1 MRDFL
6 GYPRKTL
13 IYQYRTSV
21 RILGTFSKKVKKQF
35 HVKPKEVIFLS
46 SKKQNLVR
54 RQLKLDQELDDRLKR
69 IAHNLNTNVSQLVR
83 ESLKNL
89 DEKKA
94 ELILF
99 DDQQKQ
105 NEVQLIATRK
115 VLMRLFS
122 NATNNIN
129 QMSKRLNRNLFV
141 SEDEF
146 LQLVNSVNE
155 LKKEVSKIGN
165 LKNN

>member
-1 MRDFL
+1 M
-6 GYPRKTL
+6 
-13 IYQYRTSV
+13 
-21 RILGTFSKKVKKQF
+21 
-35 HVKPKEVIFLS
+35 IFLS
-46 SKKQNLVR
+46 RKKQNLVR
-54 RQLKLDQELDDRLKR
+54 RQLKLDQELDDKLKR

-99 DDQQKQ
+99 DDQKKQ

-129 QMSKRLNRNLFV
+129 QMSKHLNRNLFV

-155 LKKEVSKIGN
+155 LKKEVSKVGN

>member
-1 MRDFL
+1 M
-6 GYPRKTL
+6 
-13 IYQYRTSV
+13 
-21 RILGTFSKKVKKQF
+21 
-35 HVKPKEVIFLS
+35 IFLS
-46 SKKQNLVR
+46 RKKQNLVR
-54 RQLKLDQELDDRLKR
+54 RQLKLDQELDDKLKR

-83 ESLKNL
+83 ESLKSL

>member
-1 MRDFL
+1 M
-6 GYPRKTL
+6 
-13 IYQYRTSV
+13 
-21 RILGTFSKKVKKQF
+21 
-35 HVKPKEVIFLS
+35 IFLS
-46 SKKQNLVR
+46 AKKQNLVR
-54 RQLKLDQELDDRLKR
+54 RQLKLDKELDDKLKR

-129 QMSKRLNRNLFV
+129 QMSKHLNRNLFV

-146 LQLVNSVNE
+146 LQLVNSINE
-155 LKKEVSKIGN
+155 LKKEVSKVGN

>member
-1 MRDFL
+1 M
-6 GYPRKTL
+6 
-13 IYQYRTSV
+13 
-21 RILGTFSKKVKKQF
+21 
-35 HVKPKEVIFLS
+35 
-46 SKKQNLVR
+46 
-54 RQLKLDQELDDRLKR
+54 
-69 IAHNLNTNVSQLVR
+69 SQLVR

-99 DDQQKQ
+99 DDQKKQ

-129 QMSKRLNRNLFV
+129 QMSKHLNRNLFV

-146 LQLVNSVNE
+146 LQLVNSINE
-155 LKKEVSKIGN
+155 LKKEVSKVGN

>member
-1 MRDFL
+1 M
-6 GYPRKTL
+6 
-13 IYQYRTSV
+13 
-21 RILGTFSKKVKKQF
+21 
-35 HVKPKEVIFLS
+35 IFLS
-46 SKKQNLVR
+46 RKKQNLVR
-54 RQLKLDQELDDRLKR
+54 RQLKLDQELDEKLKR

-99 DDQQKQ
+99 DDQKKQ

-129 QMSKRLNRNLFV
+129 QMSKHLNRNLFV

-146 LQLVNSVNE
+146 LQLVNSINE
-155 LKKEVSKIGN
+155 LKKEVSKVGN

>member
-1 MRDFL
+1 M
-6 GYPRKTL
+6 
-13 IYQYRTSV
+13 
-21 RILGTFSKKVKKQF
+21 
-35 HVKPKEVIFLS
+35 IFLS
-46 SKKQNLVR
+46 RKKQNLVR
-54 RQLKLDQELDDRLKR
+54 RQLKLDQELDDKLKR

-99 DDQQKQ
+99 DDQKKQ

-129 QMSKRLNRNLFV
+129 QMSKHLNRNLFV

-146 LQLVNSVNE
+146 LQLVNSINE
-155 LKKEVSKIGN
+155 LKKEVSKVGN

>member
-1 MRDFL
+1 M
-6 GYPRKTL
+6 
-13 IYQYRTSV
+13 
-21 RILGTFSKKVKKQF
+21 
-35 HVKPKEVIFLS
+35 KPKEVIFLS

>member
-1 MRDFL
+1 M
-6 GYPRKTL
+6 
-13 IYQYRTSV
+13 
-21 RILGTFSKKVKKQF
+21 SKKN
-35 HVKPKEVIFLS
+35 
-46 SKKQNLVR
+46 QNLVR
-54 RQLKLDQELDDRLKR
+54 RQLKLDQELDTKLKR

-129 QMSKRLNRNLFV
+129 QMSKHLNRNLFV

>member
-1 MRDFL
+1 MRRIL
-6 GYPRKTL
+6 SQPRKTL
-13 IYQYRTSV
+13 IYQHRTPV
-21 RILGTFSKKVKKQF
+21 RIFGVCFKKTKKSF
-35 HVKPKEVIFLS
+35 RMKHKEVIFLNA
-46 SKKQNLVR
+46 KKQNLVR
-54 RQLKLDQELDDRLKR
+54 RQLKLDQELDDKLKR

-83 ESLKNL
+83 DSLKNL

-99 DDQQKQ
+99 DDQKKQ

-129 QMSKRLNRNLFV
+129 QMSKHLNRNLFV

-155 LKKEVSKIGN
+155 LKKEVSKVGN

>member
-1 MRDFL
+1 M
-6 GYPRKTL
+6 
-13 IYQYRTSV
+13 
-21 RILGTFSKKVKKQF
+21 
-35 HVKPKEVIFLS
+35 IFLNR
-46 SKKQNLVR
+46 KKQNLVR
-54 RQLKLDQELDDRLKR
+54 RQLKLDQELDDKLKR
-69 IAHNLNTNVSQLVR
+69 IAHNLNTNVSHLVR

-99 DDQQKQ
+99 DDQKKQ

-141 SEDEF
+141 SENEF
-146 LQLVNSVNE
+146 LQLINSLDE
-155 LKKEVSKIGN
+155 LKKEVARVGN

>member
-1 MRDFL
+1 M
-6 GYPRKTL
+6 T
-13 IYQYRTSV
+13 
-21 RILGTFSKKVKKQF
+21 
-35 HVKPKEVIFLS
+35 FLS
-46 SKKQNLVR
+46 RKKQNLVR
-54 RQLKLDQELDDRLKR
+54 RQLKLDQELDDKLKR

-83 ESLKNL
+83 ESLRNL

-99 DDQQKQ
+99 DDQKKQ
-105 NEVQLIATRK
+105 NEIQLVATRK

>member
-1 MRDFL
+1 M
-6 GYPRKTL
+6 
-13 IYQYRTSV
+13 
-21 RILGTFSKKVKKQF
+21 
-35 HVKPKEVIFLS
+35 IFLS
-46 SKKQNLVR
+46 RKKQNLVR
-54 RQLKLDQELDDRLKR
+54 RQLKLDQELDDKLKR

-99 DDQQKQ
+99 DDQKKQ
-105 NEVQLIATRK
+105 NEVQLIASRK

-129 QMSKRLNRNLFV
+129 QMSKHLNRNLFV

-146 LQLVNSVNE
+146 LQLVNSINE
-155 LKKEVSKIGN
+155 LKKEVSKVGN

>member
-1 MRDFL
+1 M
-6 GYPRKTL
+6 
-13 IYQYRTSV
+13 
-21 RILGTFSKKVKKQF
+21 
-35 HVKPKEVIFLS
+35 IFLS
-46 SKKQNLVR
+46 KKKQNLVR
-54 RQLKLDQELDDRLKR
+54 RQLKLDQELDDKLKR

-99 DDQQKQ
+99 DDQKKQ

-129 QMSKRLNRNLFV
+129 QMSKHLNRNLFV

-146 LQLVNSVNE
+146 LQLVNSINE
-155 LKKEVSKIGN
+155 LKKEVSKVGN

>member
-1 MRDFL
+1 M
-6 GYPRKTL
+6 
-13 IYQYRTSV
+13 
-21 RILGTFSKKVKKQF
+21 
-35 HVKPKEVIFLS
+35 IFLS
-46 SKKQNLVR
+46 RKKQNLVR
-54 RQLKLDQELDDRLKR
+54 RQLKLDQELDDKLKR

-99 DDQQKQ
+99 DDQKKQ

-146 LQLVNSVNE
+146 LQLINSLDE
-155 LKKEVSKIGN
+155 LKKEVARVGN

>member
-1 MRDFL
+1 M
-6 GYPRKTL
+6 
-13 IYQYRTSV
+13 
-21 RILGTFSKKVKKQF
+21 
-35 HVKPKEVIFLS
+35 IFLS
-46 SKKQNLVR
+46 RKKQNLVR
-54 RQLKLDQELDDRLKR
+54 RQLKLDQELDDKLKR

-129 QMSKRLNRNLFV
+129 QMSKHLNRNLFV

-155 LKKEVSKIGN
+155 LKKEVSKVGN

>member
-1 MRDFL
+1 MSR
-6 GYPRKTL
+6 
-13 IYQYRTSV
+13 
-21 RILGTFSKKVKKQF
+21 
-35 HVKPKEVIFLS
+35 
-46 SKKQNLVR
+46 KKQNLVR
-54 RQLKLDQELDDRLKR
+54 RQLKLDQELDDKLKR

-99 DDQQKQ
+99 DDQKKQ

-122 NATNNIN
+122 NTTNNIN
-129 QMSKRLNRNLFV
+129 QMSKHLNRNLFV

>member
-1 MRDFL
+1 M
-6 GYPRKTL
+6 
-13 IYQYRTSV
+13 
-21 RILGTFSKKVKKQF
+21 
-35 HVKPKEVIFLS
+35 KPKEVIFLNR
-46 SKKQNLVR
+46 KKQNLVR
-54 RQLKLDQELDDRLKR
+54 RQLKLDQELDDKLKR

-94 ELILF
+94 DLILF
-99 DDQQKQ
+99 DDQKKQ

-129 QMSKRLNRNLFV
+129 QMSKHLNRNLFV

-155 LKKEVSKIGN
+155 LKKEVSKVGN

>member
-1 MRDFL
+1 M
-6 GYPRKTL
+6 
-13 IYQYRTSV
+13 
-21 RILGTFSKKVKKQF
+21 
-35 HVKPKEVIFLS
+35 IFLS
-46 SKKQNLVR
+46 RKKQNLVR
-54 RQLKLDQELDDRLKR
+54 RQLKLDQELDDKLKR

-146 LQLVNSVNE
+146 LQLINSLDE
-155 LKKEVSKIGN
+155 LKKEVARVGN

>member
-1 MRDFL
+1 M
-6 GYPRKTL
+6 
-13 IYQYRTSV
+13 
-21 RILGTFSKKVKKQF
+21 
-35 HVKPKEVIFLS
+35 IFLS
-46 SKKQNLVR
+46 KKKKNLVR
-54 RQLKLDQELDDRLKR
+54 RQLKLDQELDDKLKR

-99 DDQQKQ
+99 DDQKKQ

-129 QMSKRLNRNLFV
+129 QMSKHLNRNLFV

-146 LQLVNSVNE
+146 LQLVNSINE
-155 LKKEVSKIGN
+155 LKKEVSKVGN

>member
-1 MRDFL
+1 M
-6 GYPRKTL
+6 
-13 IYQYRTSV
+13 
-21 RILGTFSKKVKKQF
+21 
-35 HVKPKEVIFLS
+35 IFLS
-46 SKKQNLVR
+46 AKKQNLVR
-54 RQLKLDQELDDRLKR
+54 RQLKLNQELDDKLKR
-69 IAHNLNTNVSQLVR
+69 IAHNLNTNVSHLVR

-99 DDQQKQ
+99 DDQKKQ
-105 NEVQLIATRK
+105 NEVQLVATRK

-146 LQLVNSVNE
+146 LQLINSLDE
-155 LKKEVSKIGN
+155 LKKEVSKVGN

>member
-1 MRDFL
+1 M
-6 GYPRKTL
+6 
-13 IYQYRTSV
+13 
-21 RILGTFSKKVKKQF
+21 
-35 HVKPKEVIFLS
+35 IFLNR
-46 SKKQNLVR
+46 KKQNLVR
-54 RQLKLDQELDDRLKR
+54 RQLKLDQELDDKLKR
-69 IAHNLNTNVSQLVR
+69 IARNLNTNVSQLVR
-83 ESLKNL
+83 ESLKSL

-99 DDQQKQ
+99 DDQKKQ

-146 LQLVNSVNE
+146 LQLINSLDE
-155 LKKEVSKIGN
+155 LKKEVARVGN

>member
-1 MRDFL
+1 M
-6 GYPRKTL
+6 
-13 IYQYRTSV
+13 
-21 RILGTFSKKVKKQF
+21 
-35 HVKPKEVIFLS
+35 S

-99 DDQQKQ
+99 DDQKKQ

-129 QMSKRLNRNLFV
+129 QMSKHLNRNLFV

>member
-1 MRDFL
+1 MNA
-6 GYPRKTL
+6 
-13 IYQYRTSV
+13 
-21 RILGTFSKKVKKQF
+21 
-35 HVKPKEVIFLS
+35 
-46 SKKQNLVR
+46 KKQNLVR
-54 RQLKLDQELDDRLKR
+54 RQLKLDQNLDDKLKR

-99 DDQQKQ
+99 DDQKKQ

-146 LQLVNSVNE
+146 LQLINSLDE
-155 LKKEVSKIGN
+155 LKKEVSKVGN

>member
-1 MRDFL
+1 MSR
-6 GYPRKTL
+6 
-13 IYQYRTSV
+13 
-21 RILGTFSKKVKKQF
+21 
-35 HVKPKEVIFLS
+35 
-46 SKKQNLVR
+46 KKQNLVR
-54 RQLKLDQELDDRLKR
+54 RQLKLDQELDDKLKR

-99 DDQQKQ
+99 DDQKKQ

-129 QMSKRLNRNLFV
+129 QMSKHLNRNLFV

>member
-1 MRDFL
+1 M
-6 GYPRKTL
+6 
-13 IYQYRTSV
+13 
-21 RILGTFSKKVKKQF
+21 
-35 HVKPKEVIFLS
+35 IFLS
-46 SKKQNLVR
+46 KKKQNLVR
-54 RQLKLDQELDDRLKR
+54 RQLKLDQELDDKLKR

-129 QMSKRLNRNLFV
+129 QMSKHLNRNLFV

-146 LQLVNSVNE
+146 LQLINSLDE
-155 LKKEVSKIGN
+155 LKKEVARVGN

>member
-1 MRDFL
+1 M
-6 GYPRKTL
+6 
-13 IYQYRTSV
+13 
-21 RILGTFSKKVKKQF
+21 
-35 HVKPKEVIFLS
+35 IFLNR
-46 SKKQNLVR
+46 KKQNLVR
-54 RQLKLDQELDDRLKR
+54 RQLKLDQELDDKLKR
-69 IAHNLNTNVSQLVR
+69 IAHNLNTNVSHLVR

-99 DDQQKQ
+99 DDQKKQ

-129 QMSKRLNRNLFV
+129 QMSKHLNRNLFV

>member
-1 MRDFL
+1 MILNAVQNHFCF
-6 GYPRKTL
+6 
-13 IYQYRTSV
+13 
-21 RILGTFSKKVKKQF
+21 RIIASEGDRVQRLM
-35 HVKPKEVIFLS
+35 
-46 SKKQNLVR
+46 
-54 RQLKLDQELDDRLKR
+54 EL
-69 IAHNLNTNVSQLVR
+69 H
-83 ESLKNL
+83 NL

-146 LQLVNSVNE
+146 LQLINSLDE
-155 LKKEVSKIGN
+155 LKKEVARVGN

>member
-1 MRDFL
+1 M
-6 GYPRKTL
+6 
-13 IYQYRTSV
+13 
-21 RILGTFSKKVKKQF
+21 SK
-35 HVKPKEVIFLS
+35 
-46 SKKQNLVR
+46 KKQNLVR
-54 RQLKLDQELDDRLKR
+54 RQLKLDQELDTKLKR
-69 IAHNLNTNVSQLVR
+69 IAHNLNKNVSQLVR

-129 QMSKRLNRNLFV
+129 QMSKHLNRNLFV

>member
-1 MRDFL
+1 M
-6 GYPRKTL
+6 
-13 IYQYRTSV
+13 
-21 RILGTFSKKVKKQF
+21 
-35 HVKPKEVIFLS
+35 
-46 SKKQNLVR
+46 
-54 RQLKLDQELDDRLKR
+54 
-69 IAHNLNTNVSQLVR
+69 SQLVR

-99 DDQQKQ
+99 DDQKKQ
-105 NEVQLIATRK
+105 NEVQLVATRK
-115 VLMRLFS
+115 VLMRLFA

-129 QMSKRLNRNLFV
+129 QMSKHLNRNLFV

-146 LQLVNSVNE
+146 LQLINSLDE
-155 LKKEVSKIGN
+155 LKKEVARVGN

>member
-1 MRDFL
+1 M
-6 GYPRKTL
+6 
-13 IYQYRTSV
+13 
-21 RILGTFSKKVKKQF
+21 
-35 HVKPKEVIFLS
+35 IFLNR
-46 SKKQNLVR
+46 KKQNLVR
-54 RQLKLDQELDDRLKR
+54 RQLKLDQELDDKLKR

-99 DDQQKQ
+99 DDQKKQ

-146 LQLVNSVNE
+146 LQLINSLDE
-155 LKKEVSKIGN
+155 LKKEVARVGN

>member
-1 MRDFL
+1 M
-6 GYPRKTL
+6 
-13 IYQYRTSV
+13 
-21 RILGTFSKKVKKQF
+21 
-35 HVKPKEVIFLS
+35 IFLS
-46 SKKQNLVR
+46 AKKQNLVR
-54 RQLKLDQELDDRLKR
+54 RQLKLDQELDDKLKR
-69 IAHNLNTNVSQLVR
+69 IAHNLNTNVSHLVR

-99 DDQQKQ
+99 DDQKKQ
-105 NEVQLIATRK
+105 NEVQLVATRK

-146 LQLVNSVNE
+146 LQLINSLDE
-155 LKKEVSKIGN
+155 LKKEVSKVGN

>member
-1 MRDFL
+1 M
-6 GYPRKTL
+6 
-13 IYQYRTSV
+13 
-21 RILGTFSKKVKKQF
+21 
-35 HVKPKEVIFLS
+35 IFLS
-46 SKKQNLVR
+46 RKKQNLVR
-54 RQLKLDQELDDRLKR
+54 RQLKLDQELDDKLKR

-99 DDQQKQ
+99 DDQKKQ
-105 NEVQLIATRK
+105 NEVQLVATRK

-129 QMSKRLNRNLFV
+129 QMSKHLNRNLFV

-155 LKKEVSKIGN
+155 LKKEVSKVGN

>member
-1 MRDFL
+1 M
-6 GYPRKTL
+6 K
-13 IYQYRTSV
+13 
-21 RILGTFSKKVKKQF
+21 
-35 HVKPKEVIFLS
+35 HKEVIFLS
-46 SKKQNLVR
+46 EKKQNLVR
-54 RQLKLDQELDDRLKR
+54 RQLKLDKELDDKLKR
-69 IAHNLNTNVSQLVR
+69 IANNLNTNVSQLVR

-141 SEDEF
+141 SENEF
-146 LQLVNSVNE
+146 LQLINSLDE
-155 LKKEVSKIGN
+155 LKKEVARVGN

>member
-1 MRDFL
+1 M
-6 GYPRKTL
+6 
-13 IYQYRTSV
+13 
-21 RILGTFSKKVKKQF
+21 
-35 HVKPKEVIFLS
+35 IFLS
-46 SKKQNLVR
+46 RKKQNLVR
-54 RQLKLDQELDDRLKR
+54 RQLKLDQELDDKLKR
-69 IAHNLNTNVSQLVR
+69 IAHNLNTNVSRLVR
-83 ESLKNL
+83 ESLKSL

-99 DDQQKQ
+99 DDQKKQ

-146 LQLVNSVNE
+146 LQLINSLDE
-155 LKKEVSKIGN
+155 LKKEVARVGN

>member
-1 MRDFL
+1 M
-6 GYPRKTL
+6 
-13 IYQYRTSV
+13 
-21 RILGTFSKKVKKQF
+21 
-35 HVKPKEVIFLS
+35 KPKEVIFLS
-46 SKKQNLVR
+46 AKKQNLVR
-54 RQLKLDQELDDRLKR
+54 RQLKLDQELDDKLKR

-99 DDQQKQ
+99 DDQKKQ

-146 LQLVNSVNE
+146 LQLINSLDE
-155 LKKEVSKIGN
+155 LKEEVARVGN

>member
-1 MRDFL
+1 MSR
-6 GYPRKTL
+6 
-13 IYQYRTSV
+13 
-21 RILGTFSKKVKKQF
+21 
-35 HVKPKEVIFLS
+35 
-46 SKKQNLVR
+46 KKQNLVR
-54 RQLKLDQELDDRLKR
+54 RQLKLDQELDDKLKR

-99 DDQQKQ
+99 DDQKKQ

-129 QMSKRLNRNLFV
+129 QMSKHLNRNLFV

-146 LQLVNSVNE
+146 LQLVNSINE